1 MRSYASTYRALD
13 ERGAS
18 ILIAL
23 LFFLVCA
30 LVGGVVLTA
39 ASVGTGQLVDYEKS
53 QQAYYSTTSAAE
65 LLRDEIVDG
74 TCTISGDV
82 YECSLADGNA
92 SMQEYLA
99 GAVKAV
105 NIALPAAALSTPQ
118 PSASAQ
124 FKVNAPVGAADMVA
138 VSAQFTMGGEK
149 ANNPFDIRIAFSPAS
164 YDGAVGNY
172 QVVLTIPASCHYDET
187 GTTLQKVTWKDAM
200 ITKTERTKVDG

>member
-1 MRSYASTYRALD
+1 
-13 ERGAS
+13 
-18 ILIAL
+18 
-23 LFFLVCA
+23 
-30 LVGGVVLTA
+30 
-39 ASVGTGQLVDYEKS
+39 
-53 QQAYYSTTSAAE
+53 
-65 LLRDEIVDG
+65 
-74 TCTISGDV
+74 
-82 YECSLADGNA
+82 
-92 SMQEYLA
+92 MQEYLA

-172 QVVLTIPASCHYDET
+172 QVVLTIPASCLYDET

>member
-1 MRSYASTYRALD
+1 MAPAPSRAT
-13 ERGAS
+13 
-18 ILIAL
+18 
-23 LFFLVCA
+23 F
-30 LVGGVVLTA
+30 
-39 ASVGTGQLVDYEKS
+39 
-53 QQAYYSTTSAAE
+53 TSAR
-65 LLRDEIVDG
+65 LPTG
-74 TCTISGDV
+74 T
-82 YECSLADGNA
+82 LACKSTLPD
-92 SMQEYLA
+92 
-99 GAVKAV
+99 

-172 QVVLTIPASCHYDET
+172 QVVLTIPASCLYDET